1 MAATWWRDLGV
12 LGGVTPSGGKP
23 LGEISSTGAELQ
35 GACEAVYFA
44 FAFIEGRLCADY
56 LVI

>member
-1 MAATWWRDLGV
+1 MAATWRCDLGV

-44 FAFIEGRLCADY
+44 FAFIEGRLRADY
-56 LVI
+56 RVI

>member
-35 GACEAVYFA
+35 GACEAVYF
-44 FAFIEGRLCADY
+44 FLLSLEGDY
-56 LVI
+56 ARITE

>member
-1 MAATWWRDLGV
+1 MAATWRRDLGV

-56 LVI
+56 

>member
-1 MAATWWRDLGV
+1 MAATWRRDLGV
-12 LGGVTPSGGKP
+12 LGGVAPSGGKP

-44 FAFIEGRLCADY
+44 FDFIEWRLCADY
-56 LVI
+56 MVI